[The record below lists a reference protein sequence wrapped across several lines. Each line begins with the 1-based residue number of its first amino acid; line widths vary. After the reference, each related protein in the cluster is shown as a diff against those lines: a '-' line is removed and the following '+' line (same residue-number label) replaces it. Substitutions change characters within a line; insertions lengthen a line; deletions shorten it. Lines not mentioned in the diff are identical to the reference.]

1 MVRPNALIL
10 GLRRTRV
17 RELMTARAD
26 SRHTCRPG
34 IVAGRNLTRFTMHDI
49 TLRDSPRFVICTH
62 GLNGATFTNVTID
75 SAGERNTDGF
85 HIQGRDVYIGQSSV
99 TNDDDCVPISGD
111 SSNITVEDLE
121 CRSGN
126 GLVPI
131 VWYVQD
137 PPHRIAGLNRSDG
150 FALAQGASPRVDRG
164 RDG

>member
-1 MVRPNALIL
+1 
-10 GLRRTRV
+10 
-17 RELMTARAD
+17 
-26 SRHTCRPG
+26 
-34 IVAGRNLTRFTMHDI
+34 MHDI

-121 CRSGN
+121 CFGYCPLQCCCYCLLGGTFLGPS
-126 GLVPI
+126 L
-131 VWYVQD
+131 
-137 PPHRIAGLNRSDG
+137 LS
-150 FALAQGASPRVDRG
+150 
-164 RDG
+164 